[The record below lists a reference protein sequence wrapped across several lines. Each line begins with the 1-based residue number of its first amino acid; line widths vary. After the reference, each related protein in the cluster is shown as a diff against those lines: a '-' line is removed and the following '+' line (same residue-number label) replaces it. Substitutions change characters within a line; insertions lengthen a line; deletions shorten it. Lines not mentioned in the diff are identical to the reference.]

1 MVDFDPCCLF
11 DLVVIISDNQLS
23 WNVLLFSC
31 KPIGQFC
38 LGVPAYIIRTEGSLY
53 LVNSTKKVR
62 EREFRNVSKHSE
74 ALG

>member
-1 MVDFDPCCLF
+1 MYCYFRVNRFG
-11 DLVVIISDNQLS
+11 
-23 WNVLLFSC
+23 WSC
-31 KPIGQFC
+31 P
-38 LGVPAYIIRTEGSLY
+38 GVPSYSRRTEGSLY